1 MLNFNT
7 ENEELDNFLED
18 EEFDESYL
26 EDEELNNPWIDTT
39 NSPPETLRERDA
51 EIEAAIIEF
60 IGELTAIRTSLTEQQ
75 QLAESFD
82 RLNYNVVEQ
91 HQQLQTIIRS
101 LEQLTKSLSAD
112 NISKLL
118 QIQKSFST
126 FAQKLEMFE
135 QGINANIRQQQ
146 ESQKKADEIYQN
158 LSRGWRRLEDEVK
171 VLRQI
176 VGRISSW
183 ENFAILSIGTGL
195 SAAAFMLIGFK
206 LFITK

>member
-1 MLNFNT
+1 MLNLNT
-7 ENEELDNFLED
+7 ENEEPDNFSED

-26 EDEELNNPWIDTT
+26 EDEELNDSWIDTT
-39 NSPPETLRERDA
+39 SRDA
-51 EIEAAIIEF
+51 EIEAAVIEF
-60 IGELTAIRTSLTEQQ
+60 IGELTAVRISLTEQQ

-112 NISKLL
+112 NVSKLL
-118 QIQKSFST
+118 QVQKSFST

-135 QGINANIRQQQ
+135 KAIGNNIHQQQ
-146 ESQKKADEIYQN
+146 ESRTRGDEVYQNLDRAWRRLADEIKEQ
-158 LSRGWRRLEDEVK
+158 
-171 VLRQI
+171 RQI
-176 VGRISSW
+176 IGGLASW
-183 ENFAILSIGTGL
+183 ESFVILSIGSGL
-195 SAAAFMLIGFK
+195 SAAAFMLLGFK

>member
-7 ENEELDNFLED
+7 ENEEPDNFSED

-26 EDEELNNPWIDTT
+26 DEEELNDSWIDTT
-39 NSPPETLRERDA
+39 NRDA
-51 EIEAAIIEF
+51 AIEVAAIEF
-60 IGELTAIRTSLTEQQ
+60 INELTAIRTSLTDRQ
-75 QLAESFD
+75 QLTDSFD

-101 LEQLTKSLSAD
+101 LEQLAKSLSAD

-135 QGINANIRQQQ
+135 KAINSNIRQQQ
-146 ESQKKADEIYQN
+146 ESRTRGDEIYQN
-158 LSRGWRRLEDEVK
+158 LDRAWRRLADEIK
-171 VLRQI
+171 EQRQI
-176 VGRISSW
+176 IGGIASW
-183 ENFAILSIGTGL
+183 ESFAILSIGSGL
-195 SAAAFMLIGFK
+195 SAAVFMLIGFK
-206 LFITK
+206 FFISK

>member
-7 ENEELDNFLED
+7 ENEELDNFSED
-18 EEFDESYL
+18 EELDESYL
-26 EDEELNNPWIDTT
+26 EDEEPNDSWIDTT
-39 NSPPETLRERDA
+39 NRDA

-60 IGELTAIRTSLTEQQ
+60 IGELTAIRTSLTEQY

-91 HQQLQTIIRS
+91 RQQLQTIIRS
-101 LEQLTKSLSAD
+101 LEQLTKSLSAE
-112 NISKLL
+112 NLSKLL
-118 QIQKSFST
+118 QVQKSFST

-135 QGINANIRQQQ
+135 KAINSNIRQQQ
-146 ESQKKADEIYQN
+146 ESRTRGDEIYQN
-158 LSRGWRRLEDEVK
+158 LDRAWRRLADEIK
-171 VLRQI
+171 EQRQI
-176 VGRISSW
+176 LGGIAGW
-183 ENFAILSIGTGL
+183 ENFAILSICSGL